1 MMVPKK
7 SLLLVGA
14 ALTLFSATAGAQS
27 AKVQRGLNKAPRSA
41 QIDLASGTITKG
53 AAVSNRFGT
62 TTQDFNNGDSAAIT
76 VDTGSGFCE
85 WYTVGVKGYNG
96 NQSDLMANVRFV
108 YCSSAGDVYS
118 GGPGG
123 TTKLGFYEEYALG
136 GVAGTTVAAFTL
148 TGLPANTASACF
160 IPWLASTSG
169 CWAIVLTF
177 GTQICFADGPI
188 AYSWKFV
195 DMDTCGPWAHT
206 FPVFSC
212 VTSCSTNPLGGPGT
226 YPAGAAPVDG
236 QGMTDFVD
244 QYCPPGT
251 LLATFTFNSVPGT
264 TPMFT
269 GQNMRIR
276 ECTDLVATIATYN
289 SLTPPNTDLFTATKA
304 VLGSTWTCTVTRTP
318 VGPGGFFSL
327 RINNAKAAVLPNGTK
342 CSTIPTSLGGSATA
356 TGRNMLGGLNQAY
369 FPVAG
374 GFAGGATAVFST
386 PIPCNPALIGFYWT
400 GQAMVSNVSGT
411 IRRCTSAVEG
421 TVGSIF

>member
-7 SLLLVGA
+7 SLLLAGA

-41 QIDLASGTITKG
+41 QLDLASGTITKG

-62 TTQDFNNGDSAAIT
+62 TTQDFNNGDSLAIT

-96 NQSDLMANVRFV
+96 NQSDLMANIRFV
-108 YCSSAGDVYS
+108 YCSSAGDTFS

-123 TTKLGFYEEYALG
+123 TTKLGFYEGHALG
-136 GVAGTTVAAFTL
+136 GPLPTAGQTVAAFTL

-160 IPWLASTSG
+160 LPWIASTSG

-195 DMDTCGPWAHT
+195 DMDSCGPWAHT
-206 FPVFSC
+206 FPAFSC
-212 VTSCSTNPLGGPGT
+212 VTSCSTNPLVGP
-226 YPAGAAPVDG
+226 YPGGAAAPDG

-276 ECTDLVATIATYN
+276 ECTDLVGTVASYN
-289 SLTPPNTDLFTATKA
+289 GTPPNTDLFSSTPANIGATWTAT
-304 VLGSTWTCTVTRTP
+304 TTR
-318 VGPGGFFSL
+318 VGGTGGLWRARVQVPGGKS
-327 RINNAKAAVLPNGTK
+327 NVK
-342 CSTIPTSLGGSATA
+342 CSTVFGAPATA
-356 TGRNMLGGLNQAY
+356 TGRNLITGNSLTWTNIPPAAPGLISGTTGVYSQL
-369 FPVAG
+369 
-374 GFAGGATAVFST
+374 
-386 PIPCNPALIGFYWT
+386 IPCDPALIGKYWT
-400 GQAMVSNVSGT
+400 AQSAVIFGGAAGT
-411 IRRCTSAVEG
+411 RRCTTAVEG
-421 TVGSIF
+421 TVGSL